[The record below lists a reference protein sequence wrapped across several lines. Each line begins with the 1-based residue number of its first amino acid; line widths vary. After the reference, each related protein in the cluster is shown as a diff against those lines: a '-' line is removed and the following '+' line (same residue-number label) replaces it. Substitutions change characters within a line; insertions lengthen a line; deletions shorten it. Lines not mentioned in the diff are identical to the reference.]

1 MARKGLYLGGSAL
14 LLAVV
19 LLLVF
24 WGRPAD
30 AEIQVLKA
38 PRAVVWK
45 DFLGVNAQFLWFS
58 PERYNKQIDR
68 ALRNAGV
75 PAIWSTEWGWSA
87 YKGPKEL
94 QDIIGVEGQADY
106 VLRRL
111 ALMSALDYDRI
122 FLFTLSDLDQRASVR
137 DRDYGLLDLDANPK
151 PVYLALQRFLKVTG
165 PKLRPADPPVTED
178 LPDGSFSIGW
188 TREDGRNVWLFWS
201 ARGGNVRL
209 PKLKEATLHDPLSGK
224 VTPLSGS
231 DGLEVPVKSSLQMLV
246 WE

>member
-1 MARKGLYLGGSAL
+1 MGLVGL
-14 LLAVV
+14 
-19 LLLVF
+19 
-24 WGRPAD
+24 
-30 AEIQVLKA
+30 Q
-38 PRAVVWK
+38 
-45 DFLGVNAQFLWFS
+45 
-58 PERYNKQIDR
+58 
-68 ALRNAGV
+68 
-75 PAIWSTEWGWSA
+75 
-87 YKGPKEL
+87 GPKEL

-178 LPDGSFSIGW
+178 LPDGFLQH
-188 TREDGRNVWLFWS
+188 RLDPRGRS
-201 ARGGNVRL
+201 QRL
-209 PKLKEATLHDPLSGK
+209 AVLVGPRRQRAPAEAQEATLHDPLSGK

>member
-1 MARKGLYLGGSAL
+1 MESLGTIATYHPYTQLPEGNYPWNL
-14 LLAVV
+14 
-19 LLLVF
+19 
-24 WGRPAD
+24 
-30 AEIQVLKA
+30 
-38 PRAVVWK
+38 
-45 DFLGVNAQFLWFS
+45 DFVSHAN
-58 PERYNKQIDR
+58 QINR

>member
-1 MARKGLYLGGSAL
+1 M
-14 LLAVV
+14 
-19 LLLVF
+19 
-24 WGRPAD
+24 
-30 AEIQVLKA
+30 
-38 PRAVVWK
+38 
-45 DFLGVNAQFLWFS
+45 
-58 PERYNKQIDR
+58 
-68 ALRNAGV
+68 
-75 PAIWSTEWGWSA
+75 
-87 YKGPKEL
+87 
-94 QDIIGVEGQADY
+94 
-106 VLRRL
+106 
-111 ALMSALDYDRI
+111 
-122 FLFTLSDLDQRASVR
+122 R

-165 PKLRPADPPVTED
+165 PKLRPADPPVTEN